1 MATILA
7 SALITNVSTVLQ
19 DVTNVRWPTAELL
32 TWVND
37 GQREIALYK
46 PNAFIINAAVQLVAG
61 TKQTLPSTAVSL
73 VDVVRNLGTSGST
86 PGRAIRT
93 VSREILDAQTPYWH
107 NAATAAEVIHFTY
120 TPLDLKHFYVYP
132 PQPASG
138 QNQVELIYVASPTD
152 ATLSSVISLDDV
164 YVTALMDYTLYRA
177 YSKDAEY
184 AANTTLAAAYYQQFM
199 AIVQGK
205 VASENVSNPNQS
217 LGAFNPN
224 VPGSNK

>member
-1 MATILA
+1 MATLQV
-7 SALITNVSTVLQ
+7 SQLISNVSIILQ
-19 DVTNVRWPTAELL
+19 DVTNIRWPQTELL
-32 TWVND
+32 GWMND

-46 PNAFIINAAVQLVAG
+46 PNAFTKNIALQLVAG
-61 TKQTLPSTAVSL
+61 TKQTVPTDCITL

-107 NAATAAEVIHFTY
+107 SATSAAEVIHFTY

-138 QNQVELIYVASPTD
+138 QNQVEIIYLASPTD
-152 ATLSSVISLDDV
+152 ATLTSTITLDDI
-164 YVTALMDYTLYRA
+164 YITALTDYVLYRA

-184 AANTTLAAAYYQQFM
+184 AANTTLAAAYYQNFTSL
-199 AIVQGK
+199 IQGK
-205 VASENVSNPNQS
+205 ATAETISNPNLS